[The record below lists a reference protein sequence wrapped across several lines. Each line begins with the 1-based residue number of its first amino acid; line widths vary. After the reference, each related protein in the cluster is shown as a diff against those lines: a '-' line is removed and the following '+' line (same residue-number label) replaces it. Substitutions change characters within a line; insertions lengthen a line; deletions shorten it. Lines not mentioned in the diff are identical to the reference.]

1 MKYLKYTLLILLSGI
16 LLTFQACNSEPAKID
31 INLEPEYSG
40 MLAAIRG
47 VDKSLYDKLALLES
61 VVTGDGQGAGRF
73 A

>member
-40 MLAAIRG
+40 RWRTTPCVGQSGAWTNRFTTSWR
-47 VDKSLYDKLALLES
+47 SLKAL
-61 VVTGDGQGAGRF
+61 
-73 A
+73 